1 MYLTLYINHIIYL
14 IVNAQNVCYLFD
26 LEEYNIGQEILYF
39 LIKNIQ
45 TKKQHLNAVVGET
58 ETY

>member
-1 MYLTLYINHIIYL
+1 MHLTLYINHIIYL
-14 IVNAQNVCYLFD
+14 IVNVQNICFCM
-26 LEEYNIGQEILYF
+26 ILKNTILDNRF

-45 TKKQHLNAVVGET
+45 TKKKHLNAVVGKI

>member
-14 IVNAQNVCYLFD
+14 IVNVQNICYLFD

-45 TKKQHLNAVVGET
+45 TKK
-58 ETY
+58 

>member
-1 MYLTLYINHIIYL
+1 MHLTLYINHIIYL
-14 IVNAQNVCYLFD
+14 IVNVQNICFCL
-26 LEEYNIGQEILYF
+26 ILKNPILDNRF

-45 TKKQHLNAVVGET
+45 TKKKHLNAVVGKI